1 MPSSITN
8 VSGVFINVLIF
19 FAQVVIVIGNSRNL
33 RINKPL
39 HEKIGKFPIEPK
51 EFRSPYHTTGRFGM
65 NRGSDAEKG

>member
-39 HEKIGKFPIEPK
+39 HEKIGRFSVQPED
-51 EFRSPYHTTGRFGM
+51 FRFNY
-65 NRGSDAEKG
+65 

>member
-39 HEKIGKFPIEPK
+39 HEKIG
-51 EFRSPYHTTGRFGM
+51 RFWY
-65 NRGSDAEKG
+65 NRKIFGLIISFSENGHCFSK